1 MPLKYAAF
9 TVMTPEFTLEET
21 VAILKQL
28 GYDGIE
34 WRVHNVHS
42 DFADK
47 PDYWRSNRATVDIN
61 TIVEK
66 AGEIRKLT
74 EDHGLEILGLGTY
87 PSYKSLDDVERCME
101 AAKIMGTGSV
111 RVSPPGYDGSQNYND
126 LYELAMDRFT
136 KIEELARRYQIRA
149 NIEIHNGTS
158 AAAPAW
164 RIAL

>member
-74 EDHGLEILGLGTY
+74 EDHGLEILGLGHVPQLQVTG
-87 PSYKSLDDVERCME
+87 RCG
-101 AAKIMGTGSV
+101 ALHGSREDNGDRLCS
-111 RVSPPGYDGSQNYND
+111 RVSSRIRRLP
-126 LYELAMDRFT
+126 EL
-136 KIEELARRYQIRA
+136 
-149 NIEIHNGTS
+149 
-158 AAAPAW
+158 
-164 RIAL
+164 